1 MKRRYLSLLFLP
13 ILACGLISFDLDQEI
28 AENTVKGIDLLNP
41 ALDANTFFP
50 PMALSLNLDQEIA
63 ARETGPA
70 SAAYL
75 KAITLEITDT
85 AKSNPSD
92 DDSFDFFQE
101 LQIFIEAK
109 DASLPKK
116 KLAFIKDFSAKST
129 VLNLGIDESI
139 DLLPY
144 INAGAKISCAAGG
157 LFPPKDDVSY
167 KGKITV
173 TIKI

>member
-50 PMALSLNLDQEIA
+50 PIALNLNLDQEIA

-75 KAITLEITDT
+75 KSVTLEITDK
-85 AKSNPSD
+85 AKSNPAD
-92 DDSFDFFQE
+92 EDSFDFFQE

-109 DASLPKK
+109 NGSLPKK
-116 KLAFIKDFSAKST
+116 KVAWVKDFSAKST
-129 VLNLGIDESI
+129 VLNLTVDETV

-144 INAGAKISCAAGG
+144 INAGSKISCAAGG
-157 LFPPKDDVSY
+157 LFPPQDDVSY
-167 KGKITV
+167 KGKLTV
-173 TIKI
+173 TVKI